1 VTPRK
6 PGSPAPRRTGTEHHL
21 AIRLLGLTILRL
33 LHSGLGL
40 LVRRLTIH
48 VARLVLGLFRLW
60 RRRRLGALRMLL
72 LRRRRYI
79 IVLLLWRRWRR
90 CLPLR
95 RHLYRLLLGRLRVI
109 APGVVVVR
117 RVAAVWPRRVC
128 RGVLLTPQA
137 ARRHISR
144 RRKRP
149 APRVHLRPPPGRK
162 ERHAVV
168 RLVRVH
174 EVQNFVAF
182 LASPPPTLLPSSQ
195 SRRQPRRAASTGS
208 DGSDRRACGIGARR
222 ALARAWARSGLASSA
237 TWQWMVALVSS
248 HTSHLLPFIA
258 TVCAACGPRRCTHSP
273 PPRNARRCRR
283 APARAPGPCG
293 PR

>member
-1 VTPRK
+1 
-6 PGSPAPRRTGTEHHL
+6 
-21 AIRLLGLTILRL
+21 
-33 LHSGLGL
+33 
-40 LVRRLTIH
+40 
-48 VARLVLGLFRLW
+48 
-60 RRRRLGALRMLL
+60 MLL

-90 CLPLR
+90 CLPL

-258 TVCAACGPRRCTHSP
+258 TVCAACGPRRCTQ
-273 PPRNARRCRR
+273 
-283 APARAPGPCG
+283 ARAAGRGRQTRGPHCYALAPPAQCAALPPCSR
-293 PR
+293 PRPWSLRASLSGKSPRTL